1 MGFEQYYFERLGIF
15 KYIYQFIG
23 GHISFKET
31 LYFYGMRNIYYVIL
45 ISFIVFIMPNSIEI
59 LNFLKKKSSKKYFR
73 YVGALAG
80 FLLAISILGMVEVK
94 EFIYFQF

>member
-31 LYFYGMRNIYYVIL
+31 LYFYGDEKHYILCYFNLIYC
-45 ISFIVFIMPNSIEI
+45 FFMPNSIEI
-59 LNFLKKKSSKKYFR
+59 LNFLKKKFKKIF
-73 YVGALAG
+73 
-80 FLLAISILGMVEVK
+80 
-94 EFIYFQF
+94 